1 MGTLTNY
8 RRTGK
13 APRCR
18 AEVKVKNK
26 LSDIR
31 LVKELINTPELDP
44 SLRRKLLET
53 NHGRMTGCG
62 KLGSYTARVSG
73 LRTVNGQEW
82 WWIRLEDGTD
92 TFYHTSELTDV
103 PRIKKTKKKTKTES
117 HMKTKPITYKFEN
130 GVETTGTIEQLL
142 KVAEALGE
150 KLRPET
156 IDSVP
161 RGYYLSSSKGLVH
174 VNSMTDFHIRRALVK
189 RAKTY
194 MDSIFDAADDN
205 ATFMKKFINLTDD
218 TAIIDLFNELS
229 ERTVK
234 G

>member
-1 MGTLTNY
+1 L
-8 RRTGK
+8 
-13 APRCR
+13 
-18 AEVKVKNK
+18 
-26 LSDIR
+26 
-31 LVKELINTPELDP
+31 
-44 SLRRKLLET
+44 
-53 NHGRMTGCG
+53 HGVG
-62 KLGSYTARVSG
+62 
-73 LRTVNGQEW
+73 GQDW

-92 TFYHTSELTDV
+92 TFYYTTELTDA
-103 PRIKKTKKKTKTES
+103 PRIKKTKTES
-117 HMKTKPITYKFEN
+117 HMKTKTITYKFEN

-161 RGYYLSSSKGLVH
+161 RGYYLSSSKGLVRID
-174 VNSMTDFHIRRALVK
+174 SMSDFHIRRALVK

-194 MDSIFDAADDN
+194 MDSIFDTADDN

-229 ERTVK
+229 ERKVK